1 MQRLGLIVSNMS
13 NLYRRKAYVPPPRVI
28 FDPEKYEHVLDYA
41 RFIKYNSWVE
51 GCIYLL
57 EDPYMDIPTM
67 INAKLVT
74 HYLKSHL
81 ERV

>member
-1 MQRLGLIVSNMS
+1 MS
-13 NLYRRKAYVPPPRVI
+13 NLYRKRAFAEKVRVI
-28 FDPEKYEHVLDYA
+28 FEAENDEHVLDYA

-51 GCIYLL
+51 GCNYLL

-74 HYLKSHL
+74 HYLKAHL
-81 ERV
+81 EQV